1 VGLSKG
7 EEEGNKEG
15 LNAADQISACRRT
28 TSTQCNLADLPKLV
42 IFAQHQL
49 FQSAISSKFLR
60 LISYID
66 KMASDNGGRFIPPH
80 LRGLANGP
88 PGGQLPPFAQQ
99 DFRSAPP
106 PMNGGIVPAL
116 QQDP

>member
-1 VGLSKG
+1 
-7 EEEGNKEG
+7 
-15 LNAADQISACRRT
+15 
-28 TSTQCNLADLPKLV
+28 
-42 IFAQHQL
+42 
-49 FQSAISSKFLR
+49 
-60 LISYID
+60 
-66 KMASDNGGRFIPPH
+66 MANDNGGRFIPPH

-116 QQDP
+116 QQPP

>member
-1 VGLSKG
+1 MQ
-7 EEEGNKEG
+7 EN
-15 LNAADQISACRRT
+15 DF
-28 TSTQCNLADLPKLV
+28 TQCNLADLPKLV

-60 LISYID
+60 SISYID